1 VLVLRNIVAKPK
13 IVTVTREPARQPS
26 GVWRLRTAPGESK
39 RDKRSVQ
46 SGRALFYA
54 GNLTIS
60 SSSLI
65 ETSRSKSRPRSE
77 SDGNEVH
84 YVDVIEECGLEHS
97 CEAESRSKRKSSE
110 VPSRGTFG
118 SSIMLPFIDVVL

>member
-1 VLVLRNIVAKPK
+1 VLLLTNIVAKPK

-26 GVWRLRTAPGESK
+26 GVWRVRTAPGESK
-39 RDKRSVQ
+39 RDMRSLQ

-54 GNLTIS
+54 GSLTIS

-65 ETSRSKSRPRSE
+65 ETSRSKSRLRSK

-97 CEAESRSKRKSSE
+97 CEAESRSKKRSSE
-110 VPSRGTFG
+110 GPSRGTFG
-118 SSIMLPFIDVVL
+118 SSIMLAFIDVVL